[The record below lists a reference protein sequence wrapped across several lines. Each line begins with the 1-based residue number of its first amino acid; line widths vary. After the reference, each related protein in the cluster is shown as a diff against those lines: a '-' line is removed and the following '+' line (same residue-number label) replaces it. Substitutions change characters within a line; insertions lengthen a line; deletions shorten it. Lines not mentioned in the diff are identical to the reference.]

1 MKPNFVFKVRLLT
14 NYTDFLQTTYLLTT
28 SQGGNHCIAWEQGR
42 GNDVVV
48 IVKEKKLGKTPHIL
62 LCKKEKKK
70 RLKKKIKKITEL
82 LKGKEKIF
90 QLLLKVKKETSEF

>member
-70 RLKKKIKKITEL
+70 KIKKKDKKNYRTPQRQRKNLSITTE
-82 LKGKEKIF
+82 GKERNK
-90 QLLLKVKKETSEF
+90 